1 MCEGRI
7 KRMVTNVKKQIINL
21 LIEFDEEKV
30 VVHLEAD
37 KERFKKMIE
46 PLLMMGIQRLNASP
60 SPKSE

>member
-1 MCEGRI
+1 
-7 KRMVTNVKKQIINL
+7 MVIDVKKQIINL

-46 PLLMMGIQRLNASP
+46 PFLMMGIQKLSAS
-60 SPKSE
+60 SSAKSDELREKA